1 MSASAPAAAA
11 AVSREELLRVLA
23 AAVVVAIPVSLVAM
37 GFLELVNLAQTWV
50 WQTAPADLGYDMPP
64 WWWPIPW
71 LMLAGA
77 LVAAAI
83 ASFPGRGGHVPAH
96 GTGGGPTAPSY
107 VPGVFLAALAGLPFG
122 AVLGPE
128 APLIAMGMGMAIGLS
143 RVIRLS
149 PGGRIEALIGTAG
162 SAAAISIILG
172 NPLTAVIFMAE
183 AVALVGG
190 PVIVATIAALLGV
203 GVGAVLFTGLGE
215 RAGVQAQSLQLVEL
229 TSVPVPGV
237 GDLLWAVPVGV
248 GAAFAMT
255 AIFAAGLRVEAALHP
270 MNRPRLIGAT
280 MLVGLA
286 VALCASAY
294 SLLTG
299 RSPFDVASSG
309 TDTLVALTTDPASW
323 SSAALITLILFKGLA
338 YALSLGSFRG
348 GAIFPSIMVGA
359 ALGMLLAPLP
369 GLGVSGGVA
378 VGMAAFASAGM
389 KMPLSSVALTILLF
403 GSDASEVFP
412 EVAIA
417 AVTAFTVRLAIEKR
431 QAAASAAGAAT
442 AGADGAS
449 SVPGSGS
456 GSGSPG

>member
-1 MSASAPAAAA
+1 MSAAAPAAAA
-11 AVSREELLRVLA
+11 SEVSRRDLLRVIGA
-23 AAVVVAIPVSLVAM
+23 SVVVAIPVSLVAM
-37 GFLELVNLAQTWV
+37 GFLELVTLVQTWV

-83 ASFPGRGGHVPAH
+83 ATFPGRGGHVPAH
-96 GTGGGPTAPSY
+96 GTGGGPTPPNY
-107 VPGVFLAALAGLPFG
+107 VPGVFLAAMASLPFG

-128 APLIAMGMGMAIGLS
+128 APLIAMGMGLAIWLS

-183 AVALVGG
+183 AVAMAGG
-190 PVIVATIAALLGV
+190 PVIAATIAALLGV
-203 GVGAVLFTGLGE
+203 GVGAILFTGLGDLE
-215 RAGVQAQSLQLVEL
+215 GVQAQSLELVGL
-229 TSVPVPGV
+229 TSVPVPDV
-237 GDLLWAVPVGV
+237 GDLLWAVPFGV

-255 AIFAAGLRVEAALHP
+255 AIFAVGLRVEAALHP
-270 MNRPRLIGAT
+270 MSRPRLIGAT

-286 VALCASAY
+286 VAMCASAY

-299 RSPFDVASSG
+299 RNPFDVASSG
-309 TDTLVALTTDPASW
+309 TDTLVALTSDPSSW
-323 SSAALITLILFKGLA
+323 GSAALIALILFKGLA

-348 GAIFPSIMVGA
+348 GAIFPSIMLGA

-369 GLGVSGGVA
+369 GLGMAGGVA

-389 KMPLSSVALTILLF
+389 KMPLSSVALTMLLF
-403 GSDASEVFP
+403 GSNASEVFP
-412 EVAIA
+412 EIAIA
-417 AVTAFTVRLAIEKR
+417 AVIAFMVRLAIEKR
-431 QAAASAAGAAT
+431 QAATASVSTPSAKV
-442 AGADGAS
+442 DG
-449 SVPGSGS
+449 GSGA
-456 GSGSPG
+456 